1 MKSVLIIIGDM
12 FLGEDIAEILKIEG
26 FNVIEETHLKNLSV
40 IKKFLPD
47 FILIDSDYHGINVTD
62 VLNYLKSDGSTKN
75 ILPIFIVPPQN
86 NEIIALIEKNGGLF
100 LTKPFSVS
108 DLLKFI

>member
-26 FNVIEETHLKNLSV
+26 FNVIKNLHPKDLNV
-40 IKKFLPD
+40 IRKFLPD
-47 FILIDSDYHGINVTD
+47 IILVDADYPGIFVTD
-62 VLNYLKSDGSTKN
+62 FLNYLKSDESTKN

>member
-12 FLGEDIAEILKIEG
+12 FLGEEIAEILKIEG
-26 FNVIEETHLKNLSV
+26 FNVNKEMHLKNLSV

-62 VLNYLKSDGSTKN
+62 VLNYLKSDESTKN